1 MVVCKSQEHAK
12 ADFQTNIQPF
22 PLLAL
27 FSPAT
32 LRLLQTHIYSP
43 SSTLHLLKRQTLAL
57 LAPIMNPLLMRL
69 NALLTNSPDI
79 VILFLLVLVFLVAI
93 QVLAW
98 IRRMMLW
105 ITGLLFRLMFWAAVI
120 AGVAFAV
127 QRGPEQTM
135 RDLAWAGGAVAG
147 FVAWVREYWQSEY
160 KRYDSA
166 YR

>member
-1 MVVCKSQEHAK
+1 
-12 ADFQTNIQPF
+12 
-22 PLLAL
+22 
-27 FSPAT
+27 
-32 LRLLQTHIYSP
+32 
-43 SSTLHLLKRQTLAL
+43 
-57 LAPIMNPLLMRL
+57 MRL

-135 RDLAWAGGAVAG
+135 RDLAWMGGAVAG

>member
-1 MVVCKSQEHAK
+1 MPPSFLPTPPVTIL
-12 ADFQTNIQPF
+12 TNEDPTRRHT
-22 PLLAL
+22 AL

-32 LRLLQTHIYSP
+32 LRLAQTHLLSP
-43 SSTLHLLKRQTLAL
+43 SSTLQLLKHQALSL
-57 LAPIMNPLLMRL
+57 LAPIMNPLLQRL

-79 VILFLLVLVFLVAI
+79 VILFLLVLVFLVAL

-105 ITGLLFRLMFWAAVI
+105 LTGLLLRLLFWAAVV
-120 AGVAFAV
+120 AGVAVAV
-127 QRGPEQTM
+127 QRGPEQTL